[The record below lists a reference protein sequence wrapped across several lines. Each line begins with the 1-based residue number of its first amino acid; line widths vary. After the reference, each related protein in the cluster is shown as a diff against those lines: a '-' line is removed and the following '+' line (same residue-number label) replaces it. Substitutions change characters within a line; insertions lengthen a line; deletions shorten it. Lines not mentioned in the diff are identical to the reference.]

1 LGKFN
6 SKIWLFIIL
15 LITGL
20 VYINSLN
27 NELLLGM
34 DDDMYILDNSLL
46 KSFDLRAHFS
56 EYIAGNYH
64 PLTTLSYSVEYFFFG
79 MNKTAFHTTNLLL
92 HLLNTFLVF
101 LFVSALLKNEMVA
114 VISAGIFA
122 LHPMHVESVSWISE
136 RKDQLYTLFY
146 LTSLIQ
152 YLKYKSL
159 SKMKNLLL
167 CGGSFILSLL
177 SKSMAVTLPLM
188 LFAIDFYQK
197 SHLTSRIFLSKIP
210 FFGLS
215 VLFGIIALK
224 SQSTGNT
231 FYELHLNYSIFE
243 RASMLCYSVVFYMYK
258 FLTPVNLSVYHFYPH
273 EVELLPKMCPLIIT
287 VVSWQLWKIRKSE
300 LGKITLFGF
309 AIFIISLLPVLQL
322 IPVGRAFASERY
334 TYVAYIGLALPV
346 AFFLNTWLSHPKFKL
361 MSLSIIIMAT
371 IVFSYLSF
379 ERNEVWKSSETL
391 FTDLISKYPESGFGY
406 YSRGVVYDHTNR
418 LDLALKDY
426 DSSILYNP
434 NFHKS
439 FNNRAVVRGKKGNL
453 KGALHDCNKSIMI
466 KPGFASAYNN
476 RGNAKSGLGDI
487 EGAIKDCSTA
497 IKIDPKFT
505 GAYNNRGSAY
515 LSLSKFDKS
524 LSDFQALNKLTP
536 NAPEVLQGI
545 AASYQGLKTYEKSIE
560 YFTKSLA
567 AQPNNYIAFFGRAA
581 SNFYM
586 ENYENAIKDYDAA
599 LALNPNYTDAYVNR
613 GMSYFKL
620 NKMNEACD
628 SWVMGEKRGAE
639 NVDSFIKSYC
649 K

>member
-1 LGKFN
+1 MGKFN
-6 SKIWLFIIL
+6 TKIWIFIIL
-15 LITGL
+15 VITGL
-20 VYINSLN
+20 VYVNSLN
-27 NELLLGM
+27 NELLSGM

-46 KSFDLRAHFS
+46 KSFDLHAHFS

-79 MNKTAFHTTNLLL
+79 INKTAFHATNLLL

-101 LFVSALLKNEMVA
+101 LFVSALLKNETVA
-114 VISAGIFA
+114 LISAGIFA

-136 RKDQLYTLFY
+136 RKDQLYSLFY

-152 YLKYKSL
+152 YLKYKSR
-159 SKMKNLLL
+159 SKMKYLLF
-167 CGGSFILSLL
+167 CGCSFILSLL
-177 SKSMAVTLPLM
+177 SKSMAVTLPIM

-197 SHLTSRIFLSKIP
+197 PHLTSRMFLSKIP

-231 FYELHLNYSIFE
+231 FFELNLNYSIFE
-243 RASMLCYSVVFYMYK
+243 RSCMFCYSVVFYLLK
-258 FLTPVNLSVYHFYPH
+258 FFAPVNLSVYHFYP
-273 EVELLPKMCPLIIT
+273 EELGLLEKMCPLIIAF
-287 VVSWQLWKIRKSE
+287 VSWKLWKIRKSE
-300 LGKITLFGF
+300 LGKITLLGFG
-309 AIFIISLLPVLQL
+309 IFIISLLPVLQL

-334 TYVAYIGLALPV
+334 TYIAYIGLAIPIAIV
-346 AFFLNTWLSHPKFKL
+346 LNTWFGRPKFKII
-361 MSLSIIIMAT
+361 SISIIFAVT
-371 IVFSYLSF
+371 VVFSYLAF
-379 ERNEVWKSSETL
+379 ERNKAWESSETL
-391 FTDLISKYPESGFGY
+391 FTDLISKYPENGFGY
-406 YSRGVVYDHTNR
+406 YSRGVVYDHSNR

-426 DSSILYNP
+426 DSSILHNP

-453 KGALHDCNKSIMI
+453 KGSLHDCNKSIMI

-476 RGNAKSGLGDI
+476 RGNAKSGLGDL

-505 GAYNNRGSAY
+505 GAYNNRASAY

-524 LSDFQALNKLTP
+524 LSDFQILNKLTP

-560 YFTKSLA
+560 YFTKSLSV
-567 AQPNNYIAFFGRAA
+567 QPNNYIAFFGRAA
-581 SNFYM
+581 SNFYTA
-586 ENYENAIKDYDAA
+586 NYENAIKDYNSA
-599 LALNPNYTDAYVNR
+599 LQLNPNYKDAYVNR

-628 SWVMGEKRGAE
+628 SWLLAKQRGAE
-639 NVDSFIKSYC
+639 NVDSFIRSYC